1 MASDAARG
9 PLGRGDRLAHADGRL
24 GAEVV
29 PVRRRAFAAAL
40 GAAALLAACASPPK
54 PSPEEGAVLEE
65 RLSGRLALRVD
76 GDAKRS
82 FNAIFDLVG
91 TAERGRLGLSTPLGQ
106 QVAEAEWSP
115 REVSLRSRHGE
126 ERRYAD
132 LDSMAADAL
141 GERVPMAA
149 LFDWLRGRPWP
160 GAPSMAA
167 PGGFEQLGWEVDVS
181 QQREGT
187 VQAHRLSQPVVTV
200 QVRLDLP

>member
-1 MASDAARG
+1 MASVAARG
-9 PLGRGDRLAHADGRL
+9 PLGRGDRLVHADGRL

-126 ERRYAD
+126 RRYPD

-141 GERVPMAA
+141 GERVPMVA

-160 GAPSMAA
+160 GAPSTAA
-167 PGGFEQLGWEVDVS
+167 PSGFDQLGWQVDVS

-187 VQAHRLSQPVVTV
+187 VQARRLSEPVVTV

>member
-1 MASDAARG
+1 
-9 PLGRGDRLAHADGRL
+9 
-24 GAEVV
+24 V
-29 PVRRRAFAAAL
+29 FAAAL
-40 GAAALLAACASPPK
+40 GAATLLAACATPPK
-54 PSPEEGAVLEE
+54 PATEEGAVLEE

-91 TAERGRLGLSTPLGQ
+91 TAERGRLGLSSPLGQ

-115 REVSLRSRHGE
+115 REVSLRSRQG

-160 GAPSMAA
+160 GAASTAA
-167 PGGFEQLGWEVDVS
+167 PGGFEQLGWQVDVS
-181 QQREGT
+181 QQREGS
-187 VQAHRLSQPVVTV
+187 VQARRLSAPGVTV

>member
-1 MASDAARG
+1 
-9 PLGRGDRLAHADGRL
+9 
-24 GAEVV
+24 
-29 PVRRRAFAAAL
+29 VRRRAFGAAL
-40 GAAALLAACASPPK
+40 VAAALLAACASPPK
-54 PSPEEGAVLEE
+54 PSLEEGAVLEE

-160 GAPSMAA
+160 GAPSTAA
-167 PGGFEQLGWEVDVS
+167 PGGFEQLGWQVDVS

>member
-1 MASDAARG
+1 MASVAARG

-54 PSPEEGAVLEE
+54 PAPEEGAMLEE

-76 GDAKRS
+76 GDARRS

-106 QVAEAEWSP
+106 QVAEAEWSLH
-115 REVSLRSRHGE
+115 EVSLRSRQG

-160 GAPSMAA
+160 GAASTAA
-167 PGGFEQLGWEVDVS
+167 PGGFEQLGWQVDVS